1 MEVRTIIA
9 PTDFSDVSN
18 NAAHYAAKMAED
30 VNAQLILL
38 HVMELPLTV
47 TEFPVT
53 EAVFDE
59 ISMEDELKTLKSEL
73 LKETKGK
80 IKIHVTNILGS
91 VEYELKEICNI
102 EKPFAVVMGTH
113 THGTLER
120 FFLGSTTVYSTRH
133 LECPVLI
140 VPEGATYKPI
150 RKVGLASDMKYIYS
164 VPLNQIESIL
174 NAFGASLEVFH
185 VNRKPKNI
193 EKDSVESIL
202 LKQRLLA
209 LNPRFSTINDQDV
222 EHGVEALAK
231 KNDTDLIVVIP
242 RSHGFFHK
250 AQSSEFVFRSSVPV
264 MAIHESRFVEEE
276 INV

>member
-140 VPEGATYKPI
+140 VPEGAAYKPI

-164 VPLNQIESIL
+164 VPLNQIESVL
-174 NAFGASLEVFH
+174 NAFGASLDVFH

-193 EKDSVESIL
+193 QKDSVESIL

-209 LNPRFSTINDQDV
+209 LNPRFSTINDEDV

-231 KNDTDLIVVIP
+231 KSDTDLIVVIP
-242 RSHGFFHK
+242 RSHRFLHK
-250 AQSSEFVFRSSVPV
+250 AQSSEFIFRSSLPV
-264 MAIHESRFVEEE
+264 MAIHESKFVEEE

>member
-1 MEVRTIIA
+1 MRTIIA
-9 PTDFSDVSN
+9 PTDFSNVSN

-38 HVMELPLTV
+38 HVMELPITV
-47 TEFPVT
+47 SEFPVT

-59 ISMEDELKTLKSEL
+59 ISMEDELKKLKSDL
-73 LKETKGK
+73 LKTTKGK

-91 VEYELKEICNI
+91 VENELKEICNI

-113 THGTLER
+113 THGTLQR
-120 FFLGSTTVYSTRH
+120 FLLGSTALYSTRH
-133 LECPVLI
+133 LEWPVLI
-140 VPEGATYKPI
+140 VPEDDTYKPI
-150 RKVGLASDMKYIYS
+150 RKIGLASDMKYIYS
-164 VPLNQIESIL
+164 VPLNQIASIL
-174 NAFGASLEVFH
+174 DAFGASLDVFH
-185 VNRKPKNI
+185 VNRRARNI

-209 LNPRFSTINDQDV
+209 LNPRFSTINDEDV

-242 RSHGFFHK
+242 RSHGLFHK
-250 AQSSEFVFRSSVPV
+250 AQSAEFVFRSSLPV
-264 MAIHESRFVEEE
+264 MAIHESKFVEEE
-276 INV
+276 IDA